1 MQSNV
6 NLWFAKDKYDNIITI
21 NEIEIS
27 ENNKDEYYCPLC
39 GSIVIPK
46 ATKSKL
52 ITAHFAHVDASKCNI
67 ESIYHWWFKNKF
79 LESGDKFKVV
89 SDKEIEY
96 VCREVLVEQSYTV
109 GDKLYRPDV
118 TIKTEC
124 GNIIYFE
131 MKFSNEKKLKDYIDI
146 WLELKNIVVEV
157 DIKSLLSKDKL
168 PTFKALFYDGK
179 CFNVKKRS
187 DDGKYHDAIG
197 RHKED
202 ILSKVD
208 KINDK
213 LKERL
218 KKLDWFWN
226 DVLNYKKGEKDIEYM
241 VDLIDSIDDEDKD
254 VIFNIL
260 KKPKCVE
267 LYSNYNSYQ
276 KNIYIK
282 GMNDIIEII
291 HTQYDNLINIT
302 FLNDIY
308 PHINIQSKLRNN
320 EEWNSIGYSSG
331 GSFNKNTLNRH
342 IDYIN
347 NQIQHEIKDI
357 KNFKYFQETLRN
369 KILLSVIEEINK
381 EIKLIHINY
390 NLELSKYTYNPNE
403 YYNGCLSN
411 KYDINFVLNFNGGW
425 TPSNVLTIDI
435 TNEYNIRNSDNFNDI
450 YDYFKLK
457 INNYRN
463 NLIFLDD
470 RVFSIMNELSNYC
483 NNELNINCSV
493 KYKSEDEICL
503 WFTKNRDYLFDVT
516 IHNNKYHNYYSD
528 SDIKY
533 ISYNIKDYTDMEL
546 KNILL
551 KLILDNL
558 IWETKSNCKDC
569 GENFELTIGEI
580 KFFNKKGL
588 EYPRRCKSCRDKRKL
603 LNNNKGG

>member
-1 MQSNV
+1 
-6 NLWFAKDKYDNIITI
+6 
-21 NEIEIS
+21 
-27 ENNKDEYYCPLC
+27 
-39 GSIVIPK
+39 
-46 ATKSKL
+46 
-52 ITAHFAHVDASKCNI
+52 
-67 ESIYHWWFKNKF
+67 
-79 LESGDKFKVV
+79 
-89 SDKEIEY
+89 
-96 VCREVLVEQSYTV
+96 
-109 GDKLYRPDV
+109 
-118 TIKTEC
+118 
-124 GNIIYFE
+124 